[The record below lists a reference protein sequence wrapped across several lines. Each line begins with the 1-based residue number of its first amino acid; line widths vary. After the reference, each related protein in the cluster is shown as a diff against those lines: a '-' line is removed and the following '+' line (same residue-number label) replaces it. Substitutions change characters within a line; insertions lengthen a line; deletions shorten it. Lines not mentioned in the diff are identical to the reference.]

1 MNEKTVDLPQ
11 VTNTQ
16 SAPTYSNRDERTDI
30 ETYSAETGMFPS
42 KLYIDTP
49 SDFSFTD
56 LDDQPSDE
64 NVEPDAALPATL
76 PSYIQALEAGA
87 TPPREHGSPET
98 ETISDESDTSSV
110 SVDGF
115 PSMEKATTAFPS
127 AVAIIPSET
136 EADESDD
143 DTAPNVPNGSIST
156 ATRHDTTRLNSYAST
171 YTQSHPNYSRPLPQ
185 PPQSPL
191 TTPSSVYEEWHPR
204 EKQLTTMFDL
214 AVVSSY
220 RPRSTEWS
228 AIVASPGELVE
239 EEEYDL
245 GLPGYDGVGAIVGE
259 V

>member
-1 MNEKTVDLPQ
+1 MGLFSD
-11 VTNTQ
+11 
-16 SAPTYSNRDERTDI
+16 
-30 ETYSAETGMFPS
+30 
-42 KLYIDTP
+42 DTP

-115 PSMEKATTAFPS
+115 PSMEKATTAIPS
-127 AVAIIPSET
+127 AVTVIGPSEIET
-136 EADESDD
+136 NESDD
-143 DTAPNVPNGSIST
+143 DTAPDVRNGSVST
-156 ATRHDTTRLNSYAST
+156 ATYHDTTPLHSYAST
-171 YTQSHPNYSRPLPQ
+171 HTQSHLNYSRPLPQ

-191 TTPSSVYEEWHPR
+191 TTPSSVYEEWFPR
-204 EKQLTTMFDL
+204 EKQLATMFDL

-228 AIVASPGELVE
+228 AIVASPREPVE
-239 EEEYDL
+239 EEDYDL